1 MKLEMCPSCEEPI
14 VEGRFNCIK
23 CGSVYPDLNER
34 ELTWNPSK
42 GEEQESEEDR

>member
-1 MKLEMCPSCEEPI
+1 MNVETCAKCGEPI

-34 ELTWNPSK
+34 ELTWDPS
-42 GEEQESEEDR
+42 EDERKDR